1 MVKKINEDYYKN
13 LEHIFLDAQSSCDGT
28 LADLANQLWRH
39 YVDEE
44 DAIRI
49 IKDFY
54 DTGRLKPSIMR
65 DIRILLNNG
74 ETIEDVVNEE
84 YFYANKSYD
93 IVKPYFGRV

>member
-28 LADLANQLWRH
+28 LTDLANQLWRH

>member
-28 LADLANQLWRH
+28 LADLANELWRH

-54 DTGRLKPSIMR
+54 DTGRLKPRIMR

-74 ETIEDVVNEE
+74 ETIEDVVNGE
-84 YFYANKSYD
+84 YFYANESYNN
-93 IVKPYFGRV
+93 VKPYFGRV